1 MATFTNRATLSY
13 NNGVVNS
20 NTVTG
25 QIVEVLS
32 VSKTALTDSYGSGDT
47 VTYVINL
54 INSGNT
60 AYTGLTVTDDLG
72 AYDFGASSV
81 VPLSY
86 INGTLRYFING
97 ELQTVPSVGAVSP
110 LTVTGINV
118 PANGN
123 ASIVYSA
130 LTNEFAPLA
139 NNSQIVNTATVTGG
153 GLSAPVTATE
163 TIRRS
168 NEPVLSISKSLNPLS
183 VPVNGTL
190 TYTFIIRNT
199 GFTEAAD
206 EDNIVIRD
214 VFDPI
219 LDITSVTL
227 NGTALTPAT
236 GYTYDRTT
244 GTFATVAGAVTV
256 PAATFEQNASS
267 GAYSITPGA
276 AILTI
281 TGTV

>member
-32 VSKTALTDSYGSGDT
+32 ASKTALTDSYGSGDT

-163 TIRRS
+163 TIRRG

-236 GYTYDRTT
+236 GYTYDSTT

>member
-72 AYDFGASSV
+72 AYDFGTSSV

-163 TIRRS
+163 AIRRG

-183 VPVNGTL
+183 VPANGTL

-199 GFTEAAD
+199 GFTEATD

>member
-32 VSKTALTDSYGSGDT
+32 ASKTALTDSYGSGDT

>member
-163 TIRRS
+163 TIGRG

-219 LDITSVTL
+219 LDITSVIL

>member
-32 VSKTALTDSYGSGDT
+32 ASKTALTDSYGSGDT

-153 GLSAPVTATE
+153 ELSAPVTATE
-163 TIRRS
+163 TIRRG

>member
-163 TIRRS
+163 TIGRG

-219 LDITSVTL
+219 LDITSVKL
-227 NGTALTPAT
+227 NGTALPPAT

-244 GTFATVAGAVTV
+244 GTFATVAGAITV

>member
-139 NNSQIVNTATVTGG
+139 NSSQIVNTATVTGG

-163 TIRRS
+163 TIGRG

>member
-1 MATFTNRATLSY
+1 MATFTNQATLSY

-20 NTVTG
+20 NIVTG

-32 VSKTALTDSYGSGDT
+32 ASKTALTSTYGGGDT

-54 INSGNT
+54 INTGGT

-72 AYDFGASSV
+72 AYDFNSNTLI
-81 VPLSY
+81 PLSF

-97 ELQTVPSVGAVSP
+97 ELQSTPGITAVSP

-118 PANGN
+118 PARGN

-130 LTNEFAPLA
+130 LTNEFAPLE
-139 NNSQIVNTATVTGG
+139 NDGQIINTASITGG
-153 GLSAPVTATE
+153 GLSAPLTASE
-163 TIRRS
+163 TITRG
-168 NEPVLSISKSLNPLS
+168 NEPILSISKAVNPIS
-183 VPVNGTL
+183 VPENGTL

-206 EDNIVIRD
+206 EDNIVITD
-214 VFDPI
+214 VFSPV
-219 LDITSVTL
+219 LDITGVTL
-227 NGTALTPAT
+227 NGASLPVDT
-236 GYTYDRTT
+236 GYTYNQRT
-244 GTFATVAGAVTV
+244 GTFATLAGVVTV
-256 PAATFEQNASS
+256 PAATYTRDSAN
-267 GAYSITPGA
+267 GAYSVTPGA

>member
-123 ASIVYSA
+123 ASIVYS
-130 LTNEFAPLA
+130 
-139 NNSQIVNTATVTGG
+139 
-153 GLSAPVTATE
+153 
-163 TIRRS
+163 
-168 NEPVLSISKSLNPLS
+168 VLSISKSLNPLS

>member
-32 VSKTALTDSYGSGDT
+32 ASKTALTDSYGSGDT

-97 ELQTVPSVGAVSP
+97 ELQTVPSVGAVPP

-163 TIRRS
+163 TIGRG

>member
-163 TIRRS
+163 TIGRG

-214 VFDPI
+214 IFDPI

>member
-163 TIRRS
+163 TIGRG
-168 NEPVLSISKSLNPLS
+168 NEPVLSTSKSLNPLS

>member
-32 VSKTALTDSYGSGDT
+32 ASKTALTDSYGSGDT

-72 AYDFGASSV
+72 AYDFGTSSV

-163 TIRRS
+163 TIRRG

-190 TYTFIIRNT
+190 TYTFVIRNT

>member
-139 NNSQIVNTATVTGG
+139 NNSQIVNTATGTGG

-163 TIRRS
+163 TIGRS

>member
-163 TIRRS
+163 TIGRG

-206 EDNIVIRD
+206 EYNIVIRD

>member
-1 MATFTNRATLSY
+1 MATFTNQATLSY

-163 TIRRS
+163 TIGRG

-219 LDITSVTL
+219 LDITSVKL

-256 PAATFEQNASS
+256 PAATFEQNSSS

>member
-163 TIRRS
+163 TIGRG

>member
-1 MATFTNRATLSY
+1 MATFTNQATLSY

-20 NTVTG
+20 NIVTG

-32 VSKTALTDSYGSGDT
+32 ASKTALTDTYGSGDT

-54 INSGNT
+54 INSGDT
-60 AYTGLTVTDDLG
+60 AYTGLAVTDDLG
-72 AYDFGASSV
+72 AYDFNTSSL

-86 INGTLRYFING
+86 TNGTLRYFING
-97 ELQTVPSVGAVSP
+97 ELQRTPDIGAVSP
-110 LTVTGINV
+110 LTVTGISV
-118 PANGN
+118 PAKGN

-130 LTNEFAPLA
+130 LTNEFAPLT
-139 NNSQIVNTATVTGG
+139 NDSQIINTATVTGG
-153 GLSAPVTATE
+153 GLSAPITATE
-163 TIRRS
+163 TIRRG
-168 NEPVLSISKSLNPLS
+168 NEPVLSISKAVNPLS

-214 VFDPI
+214 IFDPI

-227 NGTALTPAT
+227 NGTALPPAT

-256 PAATFEQNASS
+256 PAATFEQDASS

>member
-32 VSKTALTDSYGSGDT
+32 ASKTALTDSYGSGDT

-72 AYDFGASSV
+72 AYDFGANPV

-163 TIRRS
+163 TIGRG

-219 LDITSVTL
+219 LDITSVKL

-256 PAATFEQNASS
+256 PAATFEQNALS

>member
-32 VSKTALTDSYGSGDT
+32 ASKTALTDSYGSGDT

-72 AYDFGASSV
+72 AYDFGANPV

-97 ELQTVPSVGAVSP
+97 ELQTVPSVGDVSP

-139 NNSQIVNTATVTGG
+139 NNSQIVNTATVTEG

-163 TIRRS
+163 TIRRG

-219 LDITSVTL
+219 HD
-227 NGTALTPAT
+227 GTALTPAT

>member
-32 VSKTALTDSYGSGDT
+32 ASKTALTDSYGSGDT

-139 NNSQIVNTATVTGG
+139 NSSQIVNTATVTGG

-163 TIRRS
+163 TIGRG

>member
-1 MATFTNRATLSY
+1 MATFTNQATLSY
-13 NNGVVNS
+13 NNGIVNS
-20 NTVTG
+20 NIVTG

-32 VSKTALTDSYGSGDT
+32 ASKTALTSTYGGGDT

-54 INSGNT
+54 INTGGT

-72 AYDFGASSV
+72 AYDFNSNTLI
-81 VPLSY
+81 PLSF

-97 ELQTVPSVGAVSP
+97 ELQSTPDITAVSP

-118 PANGN
+118 PARGN

-130 LTNEFAPLA
+130 LTNEFAPLE
-139 NNSQIVNTATVTGG
+139 NDGQIINTASITGG
-153 GLSAPVTATE
+153 GLSAPLTTSE
-163 TIRRS
+163 TIARG
-168 NEPVLSISKSLNPLS
+168 NEPILSISKAVNPIS
-183 VPVNGTL
+183 VPENGTL

-206 EDNIVIRD
+206 EDNIVITD
-214 VFDPI
+214 VFSPV
-219 LDITSVTL
+219 LDITGVTL
-227 NGTALTPAT
+227 NGASLPVDT
-236 GYTYDRTT
+236 GYTYNQRT
-244 GTFATVAGAVTV
+244 GTFATLAGVVTV
-256 PAATFEQNASS
+256 PAATYTRDSAN
-267 GAYSITPGA
+267 GAYSVTPGA

>member
-97 ELQTVPSVGAVSP
+97 ELQTVPSVGAISP

-163 TIRRS
+163 TIGRG

>member
-1 MATFTNRATLSY
+1 MATFTNQATLSY

-20 NTVTG
+20 NIVTG

-32 VSKTALTDSYGSGDT
+32 ASKTALTDSYGSGDT

-54 INSGNT
+54 INSGDT

-72 AYDFGASSV
+72 AYDFNTSSL
-81 VPLSY
+81 VPLSF

-97 ELQTVPSVGAVSP
+97 ELQAAPTVGAVSP
-110 LTVTGINV
+110 LTVTGISV

-130 LTNEFAPLA
+130 ETNEFAPLESG
-139 NNSQIVNTATVTGG
+139 SQIVNTATVTGG
-153 GLSAPVTATE
+153 GLSAPITATE
-163 TIRRS
+163 TIARG
-168 NEPVLSISKSLNPLS
+168 NEPVLSISKAVNPLS
-183 VPVNGTL
+183 VAANGTL

-227 NGTALTPAT
+227 NGTALPPAT

-256 PAATFEQNASS
+256 PAATFEQNALS

>member
-1 MATFTNRATLSY
+1 MATFTNQATLSY

-20 NTVTG
+20 NIVTG
-25 QIVEVLS
+25 QIIEVLS
-32 VSKTALTDSYGSGDT
+32 ASKTALTSTYGGGDT

-54 INSGNT
+54 INTGGT

-72 AYDFGASSV
+72 AYDFNSNTLI
-81 VPLSY
+81 PLSF

-97 ELQTVPSVGAVSP
+97 ELQSTPGITAVSP

-118 PANGN
+118 PARGN

-130 LTNEFAPLA
+130 LTNEFAPLE
-139 NNSQIVNTATVTGG
+139 NDGQIINTASITGG
-153 GLSAPVTATE
+153 GLSTPLTASE
-163 TIRRS
+163 TITRG
-168 NEPVLSISKSLNPLS
+168 NEPILSISKAVNPIS
-183 VPVNGTL
+183 VPENGTL

-206 EDNIVIRD
+206 EDNIVITD
-214 VFDPI
+214 VFSPI
-219 LDITSVTL
+219 LDITGVTL
-227 NGTALTPAT
+227 NGASLPVDT
-236 GYTYDRTT
+236 GYTYNQRT
-244 GTFATVAGAVTV
+244 GTFATLAGVVTV
-256 PAATFEQNASS
+256 PAATYTRDSAN
-267 GAYSITPGA
+267 GAYSVTPGA

>member
-163 TIRRS
+163 TIGRS

-214 VFDPI
+214 VFDPS

>member
-32 VSKTALTDSYGSGDT
+32 ASKTALTDSYGSGDT

-60 AYTGLTVTDDLG
+60 AYSGLTVTDDLG
-72 AYDFGASSV
+72 AYNFGASSV

-97 ELQTVPSVGAVSP
+97 ELQTVPPVGAVSP

-153 GLSAPVTATE
+153 ELSAPVTATE
-163 TIRRS
+163 TIRRG

-199 GFTEAAD
+199 GFTEATD

-219 LDITSVTL
+219 LDITSVAL

-256 PAATFEQNASS
+256 PAATFEQNALS